1 MFLVFL
7 VIKIAAAVESC
18 INGEICIEKCCP
30 IGQMFGE
37 DYSCI
42 TRYGKNNQ
50 WYSFL
55 LFKKR
60 RALQAILILF
70 FFTSDTIMLP
80 ETGLENHNRSFTF
93 VDTFME
99 DYLDYH
105 PRLEECINVY
115 FLEED
120 EEWSILDDGT
130 LHHKNVTASTPLY
143 CIESIIV

>member
-1 MFLVFL
+1 MVF
-7 VIKIAAAVESC
+7 IFAIWKKEGIAS
-18 INGEICIEKCCP
+18 NSN
-30 IGQMFGE
+30 F
-37 DYSCI
+37 
-42 TRYGKNNQ
+42 
-50 WYSFL
+50 
-55 LFKKR
+55 
-60 RALQAILILF
+60 F

-80 ETGLENHNRSFTF
+80 EIGLENHNRSITF

-105 PRLEECINVY
+105 PRLEECIDVY

-143 CIESIIV
+143 CIESIIVWKL